1 MLNFMLL
8 QAEGAAEES
17 TNIVKEVAQ
26 AANGASLSKFADQ
39 ALSYAIEGGKSII
52 IALIIYFVG
61 RFVIKMI
68 NKVIARILERRKI
81 DLTIQTFLKSLVNVL
96 LTTLLIVAV
105 VNALG
110 VDTTSFAALLA
121 SVGLAAGMALSGN
134 LQNLAGGIMLLL
146 FRPFRVGDF
155 ITAQGESGVVKVIQ
169 ILHTI
174 ILTPDNREVIL
185 PNGALSSG
193 NMTNFSKEP
202 QRRVDLTVSVEYGED
217 IDKVRGLLN
226 RIIAADKRILQDPA
240 PMIVVAAL
248 SASSVDIAVRLWVKS
263 EDYWGVFFDMN
274 ETVYKTFNTEG
285 INFPFPQLT
294 IHQDKKA

>member
-1 MLNFMLL
+1 MFHFIPL
-8 QAEGAAEES
+8 QAQEATEES
-17 TNIVKEVAQ
+17 TNVVKEVVESV
-26 AANGASLSKFADQ
+26 NGGVDFSKLADQ
-39 ALSYAIEGGKSII
+39 ALGYAMEFGKSLL
-52 IALIIYFVG
+52 IALVIYFVG

-68 NKVIARILERRKI
+68 NKVVVGVLERRKI

-96 LTTLLIVAV
+96 LTTLLIIAV

-155 ITAQGESGVVKVIQ
+155 ISAQGEMGVVKEIQ

-174 ILTPDNREVIL
+174 ILTVDNREVIL

-193 NMTNFSKEP
+193 NMTNFSREP
-202 QRRVDLTVSVEYGED
+202 LRRVDLTIGVEYGQD
-217 IDKVRGLLN
+217 IDKVRDVLN
-226 RIIAADKRILQDPA
+226 RIFAADTRILKDPA
-240 PMIVVAAL
+240 PFVAVGAL
-248 SASSVDIAVRLWVKS
+248 SSSSVDMTIRLWV
-263 EDYWGVFFDMN
+263 EGANYWDVFFDMN
-274 ETVYKTFNTEG
+274 EKIYKSFNAEG

-294 IHQDKKA
+294 VHQA

>member
-1 MLNFMLL
+1 MFHFIPL
-8 QAEGAAEES
+8 QAQEATEES
-17 TNIVKEVAQ
+17 TNVVKEVVESV
-26 AANGASLSKFADQ
+26 NGGVDFSKLADQ
-39 ALSYAIEGGKSII
+39 ALGYAMEFGKSLL
-52 IALIIYFVG
+52 IALVIYFVG

-68 NKVIARILERRKI
+68 NKVVVGVLERRKI

-96 LTTLLIVAV
+96 LTTLLIIAV

-155 ITAQGESGVVKVIQ
+155 ISAQGEMGVVKEIQ

-174 ILTPDNREVIL
+174 ILTVDNREIIL

-193 NMTNFSKEP
+193 NMTNFSREP
-202 QRRVDLTVSVEYGED
+202 LRRVDLTIGVEYGQD
-217 IDKVRGLLN
+217 IDKVRDVLN
-226 RIIAADKRILQDPA
+226 RIFAADTRILKDPA
-240 PMIVVAAL
+240 PFVAVGAL
-248 SASSVDIAVRLWVKS
+248 SSSSVDMTIRLWV
-263 EDYWGVFFDMN
+263 EGANYWDVFFDMN
-274 ETVYKTFNTEG
+274 EKIYKSFNAEG

-294 IHQDKKA
+294 VHQA

>member
-1 MLNFMLL
+1 MLL